1 VRVALLTLAAA
12 AGLVA
17 PAPAS
22 AHARSPAVALDY
34 RLRLEAPPA
43 GLHVRILDGDR
54 SLEASVTEGTRL
66 VVRGYLREPMLRI
79 GDGGVFVN
87 ASSPTAQSDKLV
99 QGGAGW
105 VRVASGRT
113 FAWHEHRLTPAGAR
127 GRFSIPVELDG
138 RPAAIAGSFVR
149 VPRPALWPWLA
160 AAAVAA
166 AGVLS
171 AARHRELRLP
181 LTLSLGVL
189 AGLTAL
195 LAAVAFAVRDR
206 PSGGTNWLTIGATS
220 GVALVFGV
228 TLLRLRGRRRA
239 HAAGLAGAA
248 AAAMTIAALPV
259 FWHGVVIAALPGGA
273 VRLACAVA
281 LLGGAAAAAL
291 SLLPEFD
298 A

>member
-1 VRVALLTLAAA
+1 VRIALLTLAAA
-12 AGLVA
+12 AGLAA

-34 RLRLEAPPA
+34 RLRLEAPPP

-54 SLEASVTEGTRL
+54 SLEASVANGTRL

-87 ASSPTAQSDKLV
+87 ASSPTAQTDKLV
-99 QGGAGW
+99 QGGSGW
-105 VRVASGRT
+105 VHVSSGRT

-127 GRFSIPVELDG
+127 GRFSIPVQLDG
-138 RPAAIAGSFVR
+138 RPVAIAGTFVR
-149 VPRPALWPWLA
+149 VPRPPLWPWLA
-160 AAAVAA
+160 GAAVLAAAVLA
-166 AGVLS
+166 
-171 AARHRELRLP
+171 AARHRALRLP

-195 LAAVAFAVRDR
+195 LAAVAFAVRDQ

-220 GVALVFGV
+220 GVALAFAVA
-228 TLLRLRGRRRA
+228 LLRVHGRRRA

-248 AAAMTIAALPV
+248 SAAVTIASLPV
-259 FWHGVVIAALPGGA
+259 FWHGVVISALPGGA
-273 VRLACAVA
+273 VRLACGVA
-281 LLGGAAAAAL
+281 LVGGAAAAAL